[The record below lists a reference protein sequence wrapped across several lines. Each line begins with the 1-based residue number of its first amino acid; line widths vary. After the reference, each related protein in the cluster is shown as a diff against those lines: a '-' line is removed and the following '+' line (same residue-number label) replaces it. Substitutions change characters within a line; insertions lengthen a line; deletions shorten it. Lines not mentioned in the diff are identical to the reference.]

1 MSWIFIALAL
11 LAFVLSF
18 LFDLGRV
25 RRARRVMRSFRVAPM
40 MPGVMIYKRGRK

>member
-1 MSWIFIALAL
+1 MSYILIALAL

-25 RRARRVMRSFRVAPM
+25 RTPRMIYRTTPR
-40 MPGVMIYKRGRK
+40 MPGVYKRTYK